1 MSSAANPVYCVRE
14 VRLLFDVLG
23 VVLYF
28 TYLFLIIW
36 FRKDLSTE
44 KLASTF
50 NLDLGGFERKI
61 VFA

>member
-1 MSSAANPVYCVRE
+1 MSSAANPVWVRE

-50 NLDLGGFERKI
+50 NLDLGGFKRKI